1 MERKVKI
8 DGERGG
14 FIDAKAFALFVF
26 FVVSTFDESLGLVV
40 LLVAL
45 AAATLLLD
53 HRFRLCCLLFVL
65 LLVASLSLSLSLS
78 TSVFVL
84 VEEVISLDFLSVD
97 NDRPVFLDFLLFLVG
112 ILLGVLSM
120 Y

>member
-1 MERKVKI
+1 MERKVNI

-26 FVVSTFDESLGLVV
+26 FVVSFVELLGLVV
-40 LLVAL
+40 LPLEA
-45 AAATLLLD
+45 LLLD
-53 HRFRLCCLLFVL
+53 RFRLCLLFL
-65 LLVASLSLSLSLS
+65 LLVLVASLSLS

-84 VEEVISLDFLSVD
+84 VEEVISFDLSVD
-97 NDRPVFLDFLLFLVG
+97 KDQPLFLDFLLFLVA
-112 ILLGVLSM
+112 IFLGVLSM

>member
-26 FVVSTFDESLGLVV
+26 FVVSFVELLGLVV

-53 HRFRLCCLLFVL
+53 RFRLCCLLFVL
-65 LLVASLSLSLSLS
+65 LALLAASLIS

-84 VEEVISLDFLSVD
+84 VEEVISFDLSVD
-97 NDRPVFLDFLLFLVG
+97 KDRPLFLDFLLFLVA
-112 ILLGVLSM
+112 IFLGVLSM

>member
-26 FVVSTFDESLGLVV
+26 LVVSFVELLGLVV
-40 LLVAL
+40 LPLEA
-45 AAATLLLD
+45 LLLD
-53 HRFRLCCLLFVL
+53 RFRLCLLFL
-65 LLVASLSLSLSLS
+65 LLVLVASLSLS
-78 TSVFVL
+78 TSVFDL
-84 VEEVISLDFLSVD
+84 VEEVISLDSLSVD
-97 NDRPVFLDFLLFLVG
+97 KDRPLFLDFLLFLVA
-112 ILLGVLSM
+112 IFLGVLSM

>member
-53 HRFRLCCLLFVL
+53 RRFRLCCLLFVL
-65 LLVASLSLSLSLS
+65 LLVASLSLSLS

-97 NDRPVFLDFLLFLVG
+97 NDRPLFLDFLLFLVA

>member
-26 FVVSTFDESLGLVV
+26 FVVSFVELLGLVV
-40 LLVAL
+40 LPLEA
-45 AAATLLLD
+45 LLLD
-53 HRFRLCCLLFVL
+53 RFRLCLLFL
-65 LLVASLSLSLSLS
+65 LLVLVASLSLS
-78 TSVFVL
+78 TSVFDL
-84 VEEVISLDFLSVD
+84 VEEVISLDSLSVD
-97 NDRPVFLDFLLFLVG
+97 KDRPLFLDFLLFLVA
-112 ILLGVLSM
+112 IFLGVLSM